1 MSMNYNRRPFFT
13 GRYGADELSV
23 TLGVLGILFYLAYP
37 IFDEKYIQA
46 IFVVAAIALA
56 LLVVFR
62 SLSSNIGKRRRENEV
77 FLSLFRTESK
87 EEKKR
92 RKEEE
97 RIKREK
103 RKEEEKTYAFFR
115 CPKCKKEL
123 RVPKNKGKI
132 RIKCPNCGEQFIRRT

>member
-23 TLGVLGILFYLAYP
+23 TLGVLGILCYLAYP

-46 IFVVAAIALA
+46 IFVIVAIALVA
-56 LLVVFR
+56 LVVFR
-62 SLSSNIGKRRRENEV
+62 SLSSNIEKRRKENEV
-77 FLSLFRTESK
+77 FLSLFRSESK
-87 EEKKR
+87 GEKKR
-92 RKEEE
+92 
-97 RIKREK
+97 